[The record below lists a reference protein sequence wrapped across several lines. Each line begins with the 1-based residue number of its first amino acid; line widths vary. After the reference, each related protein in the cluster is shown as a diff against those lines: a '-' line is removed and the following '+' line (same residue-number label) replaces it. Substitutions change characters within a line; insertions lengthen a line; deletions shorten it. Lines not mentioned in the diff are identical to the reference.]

1 MLSGHTHNGQIF
13 PFNILVKLKFKFIYG
28 LYNKGNS
35 SLYVSSGVACW
46 GPKIR
51 LGSKNEVVHLNLD
64 KI

>member
-1 MLSGHTHNGQIF
+1 MGQKIR
-13 PFNILVKLKFKFIYG
+13 FING

-35 SLYVSSGVACW
+35 NLYVSSGVACW

-51 LGSKNEVVHLNLD
+51 LGSKNEIIYLKLG